1 MFISDLAISR
11 PILTIVVMVALVVF
25 GLFALFRLETD
36 ELPDIEAPVV
46 QLAIAYPGA
55 SPETVEREVVD
66 RIENQIQGISGVDKI
81 ESTSLDGFALIA
93 GMVPVALGIGEA
105 ADFRAPL
112 GRAVVGGVITSTLLT
127 LLVVPTVYE
136 ILDAWHA
143 AILDWFRRH
152 RTHERAPHPQPEPGD

>member
-55 SPETVEREVVD
+55 SPETVYR
-66 RIENQIQGISGVDKI
+66 SAAA
-81 ESTSLDGFALIA
+81 SAAMATSFLI
-93 GMVPVALGIGEA
+93 V
-105 ADFRAPL
+105 
-112 GRAVVGGVITSTLLT
+112 
-127 LLVVPTVYE
+127 
-136 ILDAWHA
+136 
-143 AILDWFRRH
+143 
-152 RTHERAPHPQPEPGD
+152 